1 MRTRR
6 AYVDLIW
13 NGAAVAGKMSGYQ
26 KDVTYTDPASGE
38 ADSIDVSIHD
48 RGGTWIGPWFPETG
62 DTLAAT
68 IKAMDWA
75 GPGDTRILPCG
86 SFVLDN
92 FNFSGWPIAGTI
104 SGVSVPADSSFRE
117 TERSKTW
124 ENVTVEEIG
133 KEIAGRAG
141 VSLSYD
147 VGGGPIQIK
156 TIEQSERTDCDFY
169 MELCSTYGLAMKVYS
184 KKIVVFDR
192 EAYKAKGPAATIT
205 PDMIQSWNWD
215 RKLAGTYTGGEYT
228 YTDPGTE
235 EEIKVNVGEG
245 PRILKVSGK
254 ADNKADAERK
264 IKAAVANANHD
275 ASKMSVTIM
284 GTASLVASQC
294 VAMVGLGKLSGK
306 YYIDQI
312 THHIGGSG
320 YTFAKVPGHDP
331 GTDERSKTG
340 TEWENGNFPAE
351 KRDQFPGFPHLP
363 GQRRK
368 GDYETAAGQHR
379 PHESQDPGVAGG
391 LSGGQG
397 EPG

>member
-48 RGGTWIGPWFPETG
+48 RAVKWIGQWFPETG

-141 VSLSYD
+141 VALSYN
-147 VGGGPIQIK
+147 VEGGPIQIK

-192 EAYKAKGPAATIT
+192 IRENMGRVKKDRLSGLVNDSIRQSFTRSMNTSISTLLLLLALFFFGGQTTRIFVLA
-205 PDMIQSWNWD
+205 MIIGVV
-215 RKLAGTYTGGEYT
+215 AGTYSSLCIASPIWYEFKMHAKG
-228 YTDPGTE
+228 
-235 EEIKVNVGEG
+235 N
-245 PRILKVSGK
+245 RINTK
-254 ADNKADAERK
+254 
-264 IKAAVANANHD
+264 
-275 ASKMSVTIM
+275 
-284 GTASLVASQC
+284 
-294 VAMVGLGKLSGK
+294 
-306 YYIDQI
+306 
-312 THHIGGSG
+312 
-320 YTFAKVPGHDP
+320 
-331 GTDERSKTG
+331 
-340 TEWENGNFPAE
+340 
-351 KRDQFPGFPHLP
+351 
-363 GQRRK
+363 
-368 GDYETAAGQHR
+368 
-379 PHESQDPGVAGG
+379 
-391 LSGGQG
+391 
-397 EPG
+397 